1 MGLVSRAHPPGGRE
15 GWREGYNLQTGY
27 SAIDFSLLDPHYG
40 TMDDWKYLID
50 RMHERGIYII
60 MDFTV
65 GTMGDMLG
73 FVG

>member
-1 MGLVSRAHPPGGRE
+1 M
-15 GWREGYNLQTGY
+15 TGY

-40 TMDDWKYLID
+40 TMDDWVYLID
-50 RMHERGIYII
+50 RMHEKGIYII

-73 FVG
+73 FKG